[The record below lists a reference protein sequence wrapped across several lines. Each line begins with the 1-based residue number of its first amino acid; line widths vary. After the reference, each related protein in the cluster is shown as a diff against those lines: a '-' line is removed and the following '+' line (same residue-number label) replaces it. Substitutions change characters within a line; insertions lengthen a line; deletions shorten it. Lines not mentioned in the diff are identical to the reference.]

1 MLKVI
6 KHNLGI
12 YFMILACLDF
22 ALMGACAKI
31 LSKEMSSIE
40 IMFFRNIIGVLF
52 IVYLLKRSKVHKEG
66 GHFWLLVFRG
76 VTGTLSLYMFFYN
89 VSNITLGGA
98 FAFQKTAPIFITL
111 IAFIIFKENIGAKG
125 WLGILIAFSGVL
137 LIAQPW
143 ADSSTHS
150 GFDLKNSIIGVMSG
164 FLAALALT
172 SVRELRKF
180 YTTEQIAFSF
190 ILLGALMPLIS
201 MIGAEFFE
209 PKHLDSLHL
218 DFILAPFVMPS
229 LTAWLII
236 AVMGALDTIYQIHV
250 TKAYGIAK
258 QAGVVAGV
266 SYLDVVFSM
275 VVGIILGDDLPS
287 AMVFLGIIG
296 IIFGGIILVKNKGKK

>member
-1 MLKVI
+1 
-6 KHNLGI
+6 
-12 YFMILACLDF
+12 MILACLDF

-40 IMFFRNIIGVLF
+40 IMFFRNIIGVFF

-236 AVMGALDTIYQIHV
+236 AVMGALGTIYQIHV

>member
-1 MLKVI
+1 
-6 KHNLGI
+6 
-12 YFMILACLDF
+12 
-22 ALMGACAKI
+22 
-31 LSKEMSSIE
+31 MSSIE

-236 AVMGALDTIYQIHV
+236 AVMGALGTIYQIHV

>member
-1 MLKVI
+1 
-6 KHNLGI
+6 
-12 YFMILACLDF
+12 MILACLDF

-236 AVMGALDTIYQIHV
+236 AVMGALGTIYQIHV